1 MRRSIA
7 TAAAL
12 AACLA
17 LPATATASA
26 EQESIFQDD
35 PLIVYHSSYQQ
46 LLDTLSSIKNR
57 GADRIRVP
65 VFWHELAPRP
75 GSRRRPRFRRG
86 PASPGSYSRKFWQ
99 RYDQVVKTADALGL
113 GVLFS
118 ISGSTPIWA
127 RQGSRRGPK
136 PYPRLRDLRNFTR
149 AVGTRYSG
157 TYPDPSG
164 ARPVLPRV
172 THWSAWNEPN
182 FLQFDYRALLRKRG
196 GARTRPMTP
205 AVYRSV
211 VDAIYAGL
219 RRSGHGSDVFLLG
232 ETAPRRGG
240 RRDPNGTIPP
250 LQFVRGVYCL
260 NARFRPLRA
269 CRRGFVRRHPGL
281 FNSAGWAH
289 HPYTVNLP
297 PSWDDPARKAVPIS
311 ALGRLIDTFDRALF
325 RWGGSE
331 RPVWVTE
338 YGIQTNPPDPNLD
351 ISPDEQAAYLAES
364 EFITYSNPRVASTG
378 WFLLVDDRPRRFPRG
393 RRNRSRR
400 WVTWQSGLVTRSGQ
414 AKPAYDEYHH
424 PIHVTGAGGQPR
436 VFGQYRV
443 APDGAAIQARIE
455 FLPSGGS
462 AWQLLQAVTV
472 TNRKGYLDTQVSPP
486 GPGSLRIVW
495 TDPVFGGEVPSRAV
509 PVG

>member
-1 MRRSIA
+1 MRRTIA
-7 TAAAL
+7 TAVAL
-12 AACLA
+12 ACLA
-17 LPATATASA
+17 LPAGAAASA
-26 EQESIFQDD
+26 EQESIFQED
-35 PLIVYHSSYQQ
+35 PLIVYHRSYQQ
-46 LLDTLSSIKNR
+46 LLDTLSAIKNR

-65 VFWHELAPRP
+65 VFWHELAPKP
-75 GSRRRPRFRRG
+75 GSRRQPRFRRG
-86 PASPGSYSRKFWQ
+86 PASPASYNRRFWE

-113 GVLFS
+113 GVLFT

-127 RQGSRRGPK
+127 RQGSRRRPL
-136 PYPRLRDLRNFTR
+136 PYPRLSHLRNFTR

-157 TYPDPSG
+157 SYPDPSG

-205 AVYRSV
+205 DVYRAV

-250 LQFVRGVYCL
+250 LEFIRGVYCVD
-260 NARFRPLRA
+260 ARFRPQRS
-269 CRRGFVRRHPGL
+269 CRRNFARRHPGL
-281 FNSAGWAH
+281 FRSAGWAH

-297 PSWDDPARKAVPIS
+297 PSWDDRFRKAVPIS
-311 ALGRLIDTFDRALF
+311 ALGRMVDTLDRALF
-325 RWGGSE
+325 RWGGAE
-331 RPVWVTE
+331 VPVWVTE

-351 ISPDEQAAYLAES
+351 ITPDEQAAYLAES

-393 RRNRSRR
+393 RRGRLRR
-400 WVTWQSGLVTRSGQ
+400 WVTWQSGLITRQGVP
-414 AKPAYDEYHH
+414 KPAFDEYHH
-424 PIHVTGAGGQPR
+424 PIHVVASGGGQR

-443 APDGAAIQARIE
+443 AFDGAAIPARIE
-455 FLPSGGS
+455 FLPSGGT
-462 AWQLLQAVTV
+462 AWQGLQALTV
-472 TNRKGYLDTQVSPP
+472 TNLKGYLDTQVTAP
-486 GPGSLRIVW
+486 GPGALRIVW
-495 TDPVFGGEVPSRAV
+495 TDPVFGVEVPSRAV
-509 PVG
+509 PVS